1 MSEFTPEF
9 FEGVKK
15 SITQGKIEYLN
26 LAGVMPEVLEE
37 RHVVFKLPTEKLH
50 MNHVGIVY
58 AGSYLILAESAG
70 ASLIKCTYGSRY
82 VAIIKSV
89 ELDYLK
95 PCKGDLVVDISMTQ
109 EEAAER
115 IAYVEEHGK
124 CRYPLKVPVLNEAGE
139 VCAEAGIV
147 YYLMKNA

>member
-26 LAGVMPEVLEE
+26 LAGVVPEVLEE
-37 RHVVFKLPTEKLH
+37 RHVVF
-50 MNHVGIVY
+50 NHVGIVY

-124 CRYPLKVPVLNEAGE
+124 GRYPLKVPVLNEAGE